1 MNPATLLQPYLDK
14 YHLTLDHPAH
24 GRVDLTSPDWPTHP
38 DLQTTVQHALARL
51 AGVSQVTSDGPGHL
65 TVRYDSTVLRRLN
78 PLTLLAV
85 ERRISQA
92 YRRAG
97 L

>member
-14 YHLTLDHPAH
+14 YRLTLDHPAH
-24 GRVDLTSPDWPTHP
+24 GRVDLTSPDWPTHS
-38 DLQTTVQHALARL
+38 DLQT
-51 AGVSQVTSDGPGHL
+51 